1 MSRLTLRLPQTL
13 HTHLTDLAETEG
25 VSLNQ
30 YIVYAL
36 SRQATMAYT
45 VRPVSDQAVREQR
58 ASYTALLNSL
68 GTATSEEI
76 EATLAERE
84 KAEPEPGLTPEVVAR
99 LRQRMAATV
108 RPPQTGGQP

>member
-13 HTHLTDLAETEG
+13 HTELTDLAESEG

-36 SRQATMAYT
+36 SRQATLAYT
-45 VRPVSDQAVREQR
+45 IQPVSEQAVREQR

-68 GTATSEEI
+68 GTASFEEI
-76 EATLAERE
+76 EETLAERE
-84 KAEPEPGLTPEVVAR
+84 VAEPEPGLTPDVVAR
-99 LRQRMAATV
+99 LQQRIAAKKQAMRAGV
-108 RPPQTGGQP
+108 N

>member
-13 HTHLTDLAETEG
+13 HTQLTDLADSEG

-36 SRQATMAYT
+36 SRQATLAYT
-45 VRPVSDQAVREQR
+45 VQPVSEQAVREQR

-68 GTATSEEI
+68 GTVTFEEI
-76 EATLAERE
+76 ETTLAERE
-84 KAEPEPGLTPEVVAR
+84 VVEPEPGLTPDIVAR
-99 LRQRMAATV
+99 LRQRIAAKKQEMRTAV
-108 RPPQTGGQP
+108 N

>member
-13 HTHLTDLAETEG
+13 HTQLAGLAETEG

-36 SRQATMAYT
+36 SRQATLAYT
-45 VRPVSDQAVREQR
+45 VQPVSEQAVAEQR

-68 GTATSEEI
+68 GTATFSEI

-84 KAEPEPGLTPEVVAR
+84 EVEPEPGLTPEVVAR
-99 LRQRMAATV
+99 LRQRITAKKQAA
-108 RPPQTGGQP
+108 